1 LFRKAI
7 SMPKGVEY
15 LNLLIF
21 KDFFEIEISKKE
33 KL

>member
-1 LFRKAI
+1 
-7 SMPKGVEY
+7 MPKGVEY